1 LDNDYKKLIYK
12 TVSMSQFFKINVS
25 TVLFNEKRE
34 ILIQK
39 RSLDEE
45 VYPGLWGIPGGT
57 VETSDSSIL
66 DALKREVKEE
76 VGLEISNIVFY
87 KENLVSKEK
96 YGVFYLVFIS
106 ENFSG
111 EAKALDGTSDVLW
124 LEENNLNDYEFTPTT
139 KETILELFQKGNSNR
154 N

>member
-1 LDNDYKKLIYK
+1 
-12 TVSMSQFFKINVS
+12 MSQFFKINVS